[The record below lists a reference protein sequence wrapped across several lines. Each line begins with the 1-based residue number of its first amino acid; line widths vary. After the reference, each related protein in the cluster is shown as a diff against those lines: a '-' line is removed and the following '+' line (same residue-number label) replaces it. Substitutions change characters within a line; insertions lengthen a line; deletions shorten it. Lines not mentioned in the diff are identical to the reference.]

1 MTKKTDKQEQ
11 AAQLEQPA
19 AETVETTVD
28 QTNNADVTTTDK
40 DSEQTTDADIQ
51 PSADGLNVAYY
62 DSISVVIPFFAKKNK
77 EEELILTIRSCR
89 KFLHR
94 EVRFVV
100 IGDPVNVVEDIPF
113 EQIEYKDA
121 QGSQFELLEVLK
133 LAVVSDYVSEKFIL
147 IEPGT
152 YLIDDVELHHIELG
166 KNLGPIVSSRYAGE
180 EAVLMYNTA
189 NLLRND
195 LHIAAYDYNTHAPF
209 VLKKE
214 NVAELFEFCR
224 DILSGKY
231 HVMTVYCC
239 AFMSHPVRLDYKTD
253 DWLLPIVSQNPDRK
267 TVEKLIS
274 NKCFLYI
281 KYFEN
286 TKYLNPF
293 LDIE

>member
-89 KFLHR
+89 KFLHK

-166 KNLGPIVSSRYAGE
+166 KIWGR
-180 EAVLMYNTA
+180 
-189 NLLRND
+189 
-195 LHIAAYDYNTHAPF
+195 
-209 VLKKE
+209 
-214 NVAELFEFCR
+214 
-224 DILSGKY
+224 
-231 HVMTVYCC
+231 
-239 AFMSHPVRLDYKTD
+239 
-253 DWLLPIVSQNPDRK
+253 
-267 TVEKLIS
+267 
-274 NKCFLYI
+274 
-281 KYFEN
+281 
-286 TKYLNPF
+286 
-293 LDIE
+293 